1 MLSQKLSFVNNF
13 CPESIAFFAVFSA
26 RFGVL
31 FAKAVLYNGTMKKY
45 GGIAMSK
52 LRENLLPILMV
63 CAIVSGCLLGAFWP
77 GAVVLEP
84 LGTIFINL
92 MFCMVVPLVF
102 SSVAGAIGSMGSAR
116 RAGRIMG
123 TAVAVFV
130 ITGLIA
136 AAIMLL
142 AVQIFPPVLEPWQTL
157 EAGTVDSQKTL
168 AQLIVGFFTAED
180 FVGLLSR
187 RAMLPLIVFS
197 VLFGFALQKNGGSEN
212 PVTKFL
218 NALCA
223 VMQSMLTMLSWY
235 APVAFFG
242 FFATL
247 TASYGLDSIASGY
260 GRALGLYYPLCILYL
275 LIFFPLYARLGGG
288 SGAAKLLFKKIGKPA
303 AVALGTCSSV
313 AAIPTNLQA
322 AGECGVPKDVA
333 EMTVPLGATMH
344 MDGSCFASV
353 LKAAFLCGVFG
364 MPLND
369 PGQMITVALVAVLSA
384 VGMSGIPGGGY
395 IGEYLLCSILFPG
408 QVEVAY
414 PIAVAIGNLVDPP
427 ATMINSA
434 GDLVACFLV
443 ARFTDGKDWLR
454 KKLGK

>member
-1 MLSQKLSFVNNF
+1 
-13 CPESIAFFAVFSA
+13 
-26 RFGVL
+26 
-31 FAKAVLYNGTMKKY
+31 
-45 GGIAMSK
+45 MSK
-52 LRENLLPILMV
+52 LRDNLLPILMV
-63 CAIVSGCLLGAFWP
+63 CAILLGSLLGAFWP

-92 MFCMVVPLVF
+92 MFCMVVPMVF
-102 SSVAGAIGSMGSAR
+102 SSMAGAIANMGSAR
-116 RAGRIMG
+116 RAGRIMA
-123 TAVAVFV
+123 TAVAVFLV
-130 ITGLIA
+130 TGLIA
-136 AAIMLL
+136 SAIMAA
-142 AVQIFPPVLEPWQTL
+142 AVQIVPPVTEPWQEL
-157 EAGTVDSQKTL
+157 VAGPVDNQKTV
-168 AQLIVGFFTAED
+168 AQLLVGFFTAED

-197 VLFGFALQKNGGSEN
+197 VLFGFAVQKSGGPEN
-212 PVTKFL
+212 PVAKGLT
-218 NALCA
+218 ALSG
-223 VMQSMLTMLSWY
+223 VMQKMLGMLSWY

-247 TASYGLDSIASGY
+247 TANYGIDNIASGY

-275 LIFFPLYARLGGG
+275 LIFFPLYARIGGG
-288 SGAAKLLFKKIGKPA
+288 RGAIRVLLKRIGKPA

-322 AGECGVPKDVA
+322 ADDCGVPKDVA
-333 EMTVPLGATMH
+333 EMTIPLGATMH

-364 MPLND
+364 MSFSD
-369 PGQMITVALVAVLSA
+369 PGQLVTVMLVAVLSA

-408 QVEVAY
+408 QIEVAY